1 MFNSVS
7 TVQNSCQVT
16 ALSDTRPQ
24 SNLLHSGSAEAVHI
38 INPWCKNL
46 TFARGVMLNQAMAIV
61 LPAAESPEDEQ
72 NGGYS
77 ENHKNHLSL
86 LCGWGLERS
95 ILCKSGMNIKQL

>member
-1 MFNSVS
+1 
-7 TVQNSCQVT
+7 
-16 ALSDTRPQ
+16 
-24 SNLLHSGSAEAVHI
+24 
-38 INPWCKNL
+38 
-46 TFARGVMLNQAMAIV
+46 MLNQAMAIV